1 MNIKYKYGDI
11 EVHYEDVRS
20 ATRIEQDKEIMDIVY
35 NNFLKLYNLK
45 KQEESSLLE
54 KDMNCLELLSKC
66 RKATNNG

>member
-11 EVHYEDVRS
+11 EVHYEDVKS

-45 KQEESSLLE
+45 KQEEQNVIDVVAELYKMHKE
-54 KDMNCLELLSKC
+54 KDND
-66 RKATNNG
+66 

>member
-11 EVHYEDVRS
+11 EVHYEDVKS

-45 KQEESSLLE
+45 KQEEKESIDVVDELCKMHTE
-54 KDMNCLELLSKC
+54 KDND
-66 RKATNNG
+66 

>member
-11 EVHYEDVRS
+11 EVSYEDVKS

-45 KQEESSLLE
+45 KQEEQRSRDIVAELCKMHTE
-54 KDMNCLELLSKC
+54 KD
-66 RKATNNG
+66 NG